1 MGGVSAPVVT
11 EIPPLLADAVS
22 VAQAAVVESGEGP
35 VGAHLGV
42 EAVDEASAIHRF
54 AADLP
59 GYGGWQWAVVVAA
72 PPGSETVTVSE
83 LALLPGPDALV
94 APTWVPWDERIR
106 PGDLA
111 PGDLLPP
118 RHEDVRLVPGYL
130 ATGDP
135 AVDDVALELGLGRKQ
150 VMSREGRLEAA
161 ERWAESDFGPDS
173 PMAKAAPGTCVTC
186 GFYLALQGSLSA
198 AFGVCGNELA
208 ADGHVV
214 HAAYGCGA
222 HSDTEGPTGA
232 GSPAYAAYDDG
243 ALETTPTENTE
254 PRNTE
259 PRDTEAVTDITESSS
274 TL

>member
-1 MGGVSAPVVT
+1 MGVVSAPSVT
-11 EIPPLLADAVS
+11 EIRPLLAGAVE
-22 VAQAAVVESGEGP
+22 AARAAVVETDEGSVGE
-35 VGAHLGV
+35 HLGV
-42 EAVDEASAIHRF
+42 EAVDDSAAIHRF

-59 GYGGWQWAVVVAA
+59 EYRGWQWAVVVAA
-72 PPGSETVTVSE
+72 PPGAVTVTISE

-106 PGDLA
+106 PGDLT

-118 RHEDVRLVPGYL
+118 RQDDVRLVPGYL

-150 VMSREGRLEAA
+150 VMSRDGRLEAA
-161 ERWAESDFGPDS
+161 ERWAEGDFGPDS
-173 PMAKAAPGTCVTC
+173 PMAKAAAASCVTC

-208 ADGHVV
+208 ADGRVV
-214 HAAYGCGA
+214 HAGYGCGA

-243 ALETTPTENTE
+243 ALETTS
-254 PRNTE
+254 
-259 PRDTEAVTDITESSS
+259 DTGTSS
-274 TL
+274 TQ